1 MKWHIAVSVFQ
12 ENTDYCFYMIK
23 YTQIFIKLYIH
34 TKAIKKY
41 ITFDSADASL
51 WSDISENSE
60 PVTHVYTQ

>member
-51 WSDISENSE
+51 
-60 PVTHVYTQ
+60 